1 MARID
6 VHHHLVAPKHIPQ
19 LREWGVLTPHLAS
32 IMNEKDALADMDK
45 AGVTLAINSATLP
58 EQAKGEARRAYSR
71 ENNDYMARL
80 VRDYPGRFGHFA
92 SLPLPDVDGALKEI
106 EYAFDTLKCDGVH
119 LITSYDDHWLGDKI
133 FAPVFD
139 ELNRRKA
146 VVYTHPHGPM
156 CTQGILKEIVIR
168 DSSIEYG
175 TDTTRALVNMLFG
188 GTFRRCPDIK
198 IIWSHGGG
206 TMPFLVERF
215 IRMGKEARYKEL
227 VPQGF
232 VAEAKKFFYD
242 TAQVLH
248 GSPLLALKHLVPLAQ
263 ICFGTD
269 YPWRYSDE
277 CVNGLVASGAFTA
290 DELKAIDN
298 NAASLFPRFR

>member
-1 MARID
+1 M
-6 VHHHLVAPKHIPQ
+6 
-19 LREWGVLTPHLAS
+19 
-32 IMNEKDALADMDK
+32 
-45 AGVTLAINSATLP
+45 
-58 EQAKGEARRAYSR
+58 
-71 ENNDYMARL
+71 
-80 VRDYPGRFGHFA
+80 
-92 SLPLPDVDGALKEI
+92 PDVDGALKEI

-156 CTQGILKEIVIR
+156 CTRGILKEIVIR
-168 DSSIEYG
+168 NSSIEYG

-188 GTFRRCPDIK
+188 GTFQRCPDIK

-215 IRMGKEARYKEL
+215 IRMGKEQRYTHPM
-227 VPQGF
+227 PQGF

-248 GSPLLALKHLVPLAQ
+248 GSPLIAPKHLIPLAQ
-263 ICFGTD
+263 ICYAPIIRGAIPT
-269 YPWRYSDE
+269 
-277 CVNGLVASGAFTA
+277 NASTA
-290 DELKAIDN
+290 CSPAALSPPPNSAIDN
-298 NAASLFPRFR
+298 NAAVLFPRFQLARRAGGAAAGQAAMRDDHLAARHRLVAPQPPRQDEHR